1 MGEKVI
7 GILGGM
13 GPEATLDLFKKI
25 IQITPATRDQEHLR
39 LIIYNNPK
47 IPDRTDA
54 ILGKGENPVP
64 MIVSSGISLAKAG
77 ADFIVI
83 PCISAHFFLE
93 ELYQKLN
100 LPILSALDEVSG
112 FITLHNPQ
120 IKSVGLL
127 ATKGTIHGGMF
138 QKKLQESNI
147 NTLVP
152 DLDGQECV
160 MSAIYKIK
168 GFKASHVREESKKI
182 LVDIANILIKKGAQ
196 GIIAGCTEIPLAL
209 ESKDLKVP
217 LFDPILILAEAAVRE
232 AQRGVSIDS

>member
-1 MGEKVI
+1 MEEKVI

-13 GPEATLDLFKKI
+13 GPEATLNLFKKI
-25 IQITPATRDQEHLR
+25 IQITPATRDQQHLR
-39 LIIYNNPK
+39 VIIYNNPK

-64 MIVSSGISLAKAG
+64 MIVNTGLSLAKAG
-77 ADFIVI
+77 ADLIVI

-93 ELYQKLN
+93 ELRQKLN
-100 LPILSALDEVSG
+100 LPILSALDEVSS
-112 FITLHNPQ
+112 FITLNNPQ

-127 ATKGTIHGGMF
+127 ATKGTIHGGLF
-138 QKKLQESNI
+138 QKKLQDNNI

-152 DLDGQECV
+152 DSDSQELV

-168 GFKASHVREESKKI
+168 SLKASHAREECNKI
-182 LVDIANILIKKGAQ
+182 LVDIANLLIKKGSQ

-209 ESKDLKVP
+209 KSKDLKVP
-217 LFDPILILAEAAVRE
+217 LFDPILILAKAAVRE
-232 AQRGVSIDS
+232 AQKRTSFRS